1 MHWLSDETLQLV
13 HKKRRAYKLAKR
25 TGNPHHL
32 KLYRAISN
40 KVRNLTRKDHVDHL
54 ELITANMDKDQR
66 PFRRW
71 LKNARGQVSRIPDI
85 HHLGSVLSSARDKA
99 RAFSEYFSTFFVQ
112 ENMSNMSELSED
124 LSKSRSQSEILDVLI
139 SEEDVYES
147 LCKIDTSKACGP
159 DEVPGRLLRE
169 GAPWLVGPLT
179 KLFQLSLSQGCLPSD
194 WTSANITPVFKKG
207 NKHSLTNYRPISLHA

>member
-1 MHWLSDETLQLV
+1 MLTIWSLLQL
-13 HKKRRAYKLAKR
+13 
-25 TGNPHHL
+25 TC
-32 KLYRAISN
+32 
-40 KVRNLTRKDHVDHL
+40 
-54 ELITANMDKDQR
+54 MDKDQC
-66 PFRRW
+66 PFWCW
-71 LKNARGQVSRIPDI
+71 LKNARGQVSQIPDI

-99 RAFSEYFSTFFVQ
+99 RAFSKYFSTFFVQ
-112 ENMSNMSELSED
+112 ENMSNMLELSED

-139 SEEDVYES
+139 SEADVYES

-159 DEVPGRLLRE
+159 DEVPGRLLQ
-169 GAPWLVGPLT
+169 GAPWLAGPLT